1 MSHQTWMFIRGLLIM
16 GGGIAVAGWVLWRTI
31 RRSKEPLELTTRLI
45 LTTIL
50 VFAGYKIID
59 KMAGGGDVIGQIAGV
74 FTGMIFALPLGI
86 IWVPVI
92 GGKVGDWFGSLYTGG
107 GEPPTPVP
115 MYSIAESRRKQQK
128 FREAIYEIHE
138 QLAKFPNDVQL
149 QLLLAEIQAEDLQ
162 DLQAAQLTL
171 ERFCAQDH
179 APKNIAFAL
188 NSLAD
193 WHLKLAKDREGAL
206 AALEKIISRL
216 PNSEEA
222 HLASQRIAHLASNET
237 LHASMERQPIHL
249 REGEKNMGL
258 RTGVPSAVPVEE
270 TPDQTVDRLVQHL
283 GAHPLDIAA
292 REKLAVLYGDH
303 FQRPD
308 LAAEQFDQIITAP
321 SVPAKDVVRCLNLM
335 ADAQVKH
342 GSSYEAI
349 RSTLQRVIDLYP
361 DRASAE
367 LARQRMEHIRLELK
381 GKEMSQT
388 VRLGSYEKDLGL
400 KDPGRD
406 QRR

>member
-1 MSHQTWMFIRGLLIM
+1 MSHQTWMFFRGLLLI
-16 GGGIAVAGWVLWRTI
+16 GAGVVVAGWVLWKTI
-31 RRSKEPLELTTRLI
+31 RRSKEPWELTTRLI
-45 LTTIL
+45 ITAIL
-50 VFAGYKIID
+50 VVAGYKIID
-59 KMAGGGDVIGQIAGV
+59 KTAGGGDAIGQIAGV
-74 FTGMIFALPLGI
+74 FIGMFFALPIAI

-138 QLAKFPNDVQL
+138 QLAKFPTDVQL
-149 QLLLAEIQAEDLQ
+149 QLMLAEIQAEDLQ

-193 WHLKLAKDREGAL
+193 WHLKLAKDREGAK
-206 AALEKIISRL
+206 AALEKIITRR
-216 PNSEEA
+216 PHTEEA
-222 HLASQRIAHLASNET
+222 HLASQRLANLASNET
-237 LHASMERQPIHL
+237 IHASLDRQPVHL
-249 REGEKNMGL
+249 KQGEKDIGL
-258 RTGVPSAVPVEE
+258 RMNVPSAVPKEE
-270 TPDQTVDRLVQHL
+270 TPEAATDRLVQHL

-292 REKLAVLYGDH
+292 REKLAVLYAEH

-308 LAAEQFDQIITAP
+308 LATEQFEQIIAAP
-321 SVPAKDVVRCLNLM
+321 NIPAKDVVRLLNLL
-335 ADAQVKH
+335 ADMQVKH
-342 GSSYEAI
+342 RSSYEAI
-349 RSTLQRVIDLYP
+349 RGTLQRVIDLYP

-367 LARQRMEHIRLELK
+367 MARQRMEHIRLELK

-388 VRLGSYEKDLGL
+388 VRLGSYKKDLGL
-400 KDPGRD
+400 KDPGGD

>member
-16 GGGIAVAGWVLWRTI
+16 GGGIAVAGWVVWRTLK
-31 RRSKEPLELTTRLI
+31 RSAQPWELTTRL
-45 LTTIL
+45 LATALL
-50 VFAGYKIID
+50 VFFAYKSID
-59 KMAGGGDVIGQIAGV
+59 GMAGDGSQEGMIAGV
-74 FTGMIFALPLGI
+74 IAGAVFGLVLGI
-86 IWVPVI
+86 MWVPVLA
-92 GGKVGDWFGSLYTGG
+92 GKVGDWFGSLYTGG
-107 GEPPTPVP
+107 SEPPRPVP

-138 QLAKFPNDVQL
+138 QLAKFPDDVQL
-149 QLLLAEIQAEDLQ
+149 QLMLAEIQAEDLQ

-171 ERFCAQDH
+171 ERFCTQDH

-193 WHLKLAKDREGAL
+193 WHLKLAKDRDGAQ
-206 AALEKIISRL
+206 AALEQIISRL

-237 LHASMERQPIHL
+237 IHASLDRQPVHL
-249 REGEKNMGL
+249 REGEKDLGL
-258 RTGVPSAVPVEE
+258 RTNVPSAVPKEE

-308 LAAEQFDQIITAP
+308 LAAEQFEQIIIAP
-321 SVPAKDVVRCLNLM
+321 NVPAKDVVRCLNLM

-349 RSTLQRVIDLYP
+349 HATLQRVIDLYP

-400 KDPGRD
+400 KAPGRD

>member
-1 MSHQTWMFIRGLLIM
+1 MSHQTWMFIRGLLLI
-16 GGGIAVAGWVLWRTI
+16 GAGVIVAGWVVWRTLK
-31 RRSKEPLELTTRLI
+31 RSEDPARVAFKLLATFLI
-45 LTTIL
+45 LGMSGWAVYERTG
-50 VFAGYKIID
+50 FS
-59 KMAGGGDVIGQIAGV
+59 MAGAFIVPFVCVFIGIALSVIWAPHLGAAMARPLTSLFDGG
-74 FTGMIFALPLGI
+74 
-86 IWVPVI
+86 
-92 GGKVGDWFGSLYTGG
+92 S
-107 GEPPTPVP
+107 EPPVPTPR
-115 MYSIAESRRKQQK
+115 YSIAESRRKQQK

-149 QLLLAEIQAEDLQ
+149 QLMLAEIQAEDLQ

-179 APKNIAFAL
+179 APRNIAFAL

-206 AALEKIISRL
+206 AALEKIITRL
-216 PNSEEA
+216 PNTEEA

-237 LHASMERQPIHL
+237 IHASLERHPIHL
-249 REGEKNMGL
+249 REGEKDMGL
-258 RTGVPSAVPVEE
+258 RTGVPSAVPKEE
-270 TPDQTVDRLVQHL
+270 TPEAATDRLVQHL
-283 GAHPLDIAA
+283 GVHPLDIAA
-292 REKLAVLYGDH
+292 REKLAVLYAEH

-308 LAAEQFDQIITAP
+308 LATEQFEQIIAAP
-321 SVPAKDVVRCLNLM
+321 NIPAKDVVRLLNLV
-335 ADAQVKH
+335 ADMQVKH
-342 GSSYEAI
+342 ASSYEAI
-349 RSTLQRVIDLYP
+349 RGTLQRVIDLYP

-367 LARQRMEHIRLELK
+367 MARQRMEHIRLELK

-400 KDPGRD
+400 KDPSGD

>member
-1 MSHQTWMFIRGLLIM
+1 MSHQTWMFIRGLLIVL
-16 GGGIAVAGWVLWRTI
+16 GGIVVAGWVLWRTLK
-31 RRSKEPLELTTRLI
+31 RSEDPARVAFKLFVTFLI
-45 LTTIL
+45 LGMGGWAVYERT
-50 VFAGYKIID
+50 GYS
-59 KMAGGGDVIGQIAGV
+59 MAGAFIVPFVCVFIGIALSIVWSPHVGAAMARPLTSLFDGG
-74 FTGMIFALPLGI
+74 
-86 IWVPVI
+86 
-92 GGKVGDWFGSLYTGG
+92 S
-107 GEPPTPVP
+107 EPPVPTPR
-115 MYSIAESRRKQQK
+115 YSVAESRRKQQK

-193 WHLKLAKDREGAL
+193 WHLKLAKAREGAL

-216 PNSEEA
+216 PNTEEA

-283 GAHPLDIAA
+283 GAYPLDIAA

>member
-1 MSHQTWMFIRGLLIM
+1 
-16 GGGIAVAGWVLWRTI
+16 
-31 RRSKEPLELTTRLI
+31 
-45 LTTIL
+45 
-50 VFAGYKIID
+50 
-59 KMAGGGDVIGQIAGV
+59 MAGAFIVPFVCVFIGIV
-74 FTGMIFALPLGI
+74 LSI
-86 IWVPVI
+86 IWTSHI
-92 GGKVGDWFGSLYTGG
+92 GAAMARPLTSLFDGGS
-107 GEPPTPVP
+107 EPPALSPR
-115 MYSIAESRRKQQK
+115 YSVAESRRKQQR

-138 QLAKFPNDVQL
+138 QLAKFPTDVQL

-162 DLQAAQLTL
+162 DVQAAQLTL

-179 APKNIAFAL
+179 APRNIAFAL

-206 AALEKIISRL
+206 AALEKIIARL
-216 PNSEEA
+216 PNTEEA
-222 HLASQRIAHLASNET
+222 HQAAQRIAHLASNET
-237 LHASMERQPIHL
+237 IHASLERHPIHL
-249 REGEKNMGL
+249 REGEKDMGL
-258 RTGVPSAVPVEE
+258 RTGVPSAVPIEE
-270 TPDQTVDRLVQHL
+270 TPDQTADRLVEHL
-283 GAHPLDIAA
+283 GEHPFDIAA
-292 REKLAVLYGDH
+292 REKLAMLYAEH
-303 FQRPD
+303 FQRAD
-308 LAAEQFDQIITAP
+308 LATEQFEQIINA
-321 SVPAKDVVRCLNLM
+321 SNVPAKDVVRCLNLM
-335 ADAQVKH
+335 ADIQVKH

-349 RSTLQRVIDLYP
+349 HATLQRVIDLYP

>member
-1 MSHQTWMFIRGLLIM
+1 M
-16 GGGIAVAGWVLWRTI
+16 
-31 RRSKEPLELTTRLI
+31 
-45 LTTIL
+45 
-50 VFAGYKIID
+50 
-59 KMAGGGDVIGQIAGV
+59 
-74 FTGMIFALPLGI
+74 
-86 IWVPVI
+86 
-92 GGKVGDWFGSLYTGG
+92 
-107 GEPPTPVP
+107 
-115 MYSIAESRRKQQK
+115 
-128 FREAIYEIHE
+128 
-138 QLAKFPNDVQL
+138 QL

-179 APKNIAFAL
+179 APKNISFAL

-216 PNSEEA
+216 PHTEEA

-237 LHASMERQPIHL
+237 LHASLDRQPIHL
-249 REGEKNMGL
+249 REGEKDMGL
-258 RTGVPSAVPVEE
+258 RTGVPSAVPTEE

-308 LAAEQFDQIITAP
+308 LAMEQFDQIINAP
-321 SVPAKDVVRCLNLM
+321 QVPAKDVVRCLNLV
-335 ADAQVKH
+335 ADMQVKH

-349 RSTLQRVIDLYP
+349 RDTLQRVIDLYP
-361 DRASAE
+361 DRASAQM
-367 LARQRMEHIRLELK
+367 ARQRMEHIRLELK

-400 KDPGRD
+400 KDPGGD